1 MFEDINTNPNSG
13 LLRDRQ
19 EFVKYRELPPDE
31 KTAAPV
37 PQSENPDEDAKTFN
51 HYIADN
57 TIISV
62 KNRGRNNAAQRISN
76 FAFSLL
82 YKFDNGN
89 GNSIHLAK
97 YTNANTGES
106 GTLEITTEELTNLQ
120 TFKKVFSEKGCI
132 FNGISADLEY
142 IKERLFLMEQTARK
156 IDILGQDTES
166 DIYIFA
172 NGILKTGEFYPVNKL
187 GLIQTEELLY
197 LPYFAEANKE
207 SKKYENSR
215 KFVYTGNPQ
224 TNTAKIFDLLQ
235 KAYGHNGTI
244 CTLYTAAA
252 LFRDLIIKK
261 LGFFPYLFVFG
272 EAGTGK
278 TTLINFLLSFFGKD
292 IQGVSVSGGSS
303 TKGIARSFSQ
313 RRNGVIYLKE
323 YTNNIDKEFD
333 SLLKV
338 VYDGQTYTTA
348 QTDNSNETNTRAV
361 NSAIII
367 DGNELPTNN
376 DAVFSRV
383 ILAELRNTIF
393 TEEQTAAKNE
403 LEELQEN
410 TFTDVTRQ
418 LLTLRPVIEK
428 EFEKVFTSCKNEIRI
443 YTNGGE
449 NELTDRTKNH
459 CALLLAIYDILQS
472 NNIQLPMT
480 RNDFVFQLIQNSVE
494 KEKEVKQTR
503 ATTVFWEKVSY
514 IIDTTPETA
523 KLYYYREKDN
533 ILIVNID
540 GFLHYVYRL
549 PNREKL
555 GDTGTLKKLLR
566 GNNYKP
572 YKPNKTQKDERCS
585 AVKKYEHYGNLQQIQ
600 IKGYG
605 FKLEIEQTES
615 GNIYYIDGVQMPN
628 KIVEYGEYI
637 NKPYTNN
644 CNVSN

>member
-1 MFEDINTNPNSG
+1 M
-13 LLRDRQ
+13 
-19 EFVKYRELPPDE
+19 PPDE

-37 PQSENPDEDAKTFN
+37 PPSENTDEDAKRFN
-51 HYIADN
+51 HYIEKN
-57 TIISV
+57 TIFAL
-62 KNRGRNNAAQRISN
+62 KGRGRNSAAQRISN

-142 IKERLFLMEQTARK
+142 IKERLYLMEQTARK

-172 NGILKTGEFYPVNKL
+172 NGILKAGQFYPVNKL
-187 GLIQTEELLY
+187 GLVQADELLY

-207 SKKYENSR
+207 SNKYENSR
-215 KFVYTGNPQ
+215 KFVYNSNPQ
-224 TNTAKIFDLLQ
+224 INPVKIFDLLQ

-323 YTNNIDKEFD
+323 YTNNTDKEFD

-383 ILAELRNTIF
+383 ILAELRETNF

-410 TFTDVTRQ
+410 GFTEATGQ
-418 LLTLRPVIEK
+418 LLTFRPVFEK
-428 EFEKVFTSCKNEIRI
+428 EFEKVFTSCKNEIRT
-443 YTNGGE
+443 YTNNSE

-459 CALLLAIYDILQS
+459 CALLLAMFDLLQN
-472 NNIQLPMT
+472 NNIQMPMT
-480 RNDFVFQLIQNSVE
+480 RNDFVLQLIKNSLE
-494 KEKEVKQTR
+494 TEEEVKQTR
-503 ATTVFWEKVSY
+503 ATTVFWQLFSQAV
-514 IIDTTPETA
+514 TANHET
-523 KLYYYREKDN
+523 KRHYQYREKDN
-533 ILIVNID
+533 ILIVNLEQI
-540 GFLHYVYRL
+540 FRYVYSL
-549 PNREKL
+549 PNHEKL

-572 YKPNKTQKDERCS
+572 YKPNETQKDKRYIIT
-585 AVKKYEHYGNLQQIQ
+585 KKFNDWNGNEQKITIQ
-600 IKGYG
+600 GYG
-605 FKLEIEQTES
+605 YQLKTEQTEN
-615 GNIYYIDGVQMPN
+615 GVIYTIDGVQIPN
-628 KIVEYGEYI
+628 KIIENGEFV
-637 NKPYTNN
+637 NKPYTDNN
-644 CNVSN
+644 FVK